1 MVQKNLRFN
10 LRNINHDV
18 FDLKGVGKQRR
29 MDTGGVSTAEDNEDL
44 GSPRAPRPGPVFWDQ
59 NFREWTQGKPLCLG
73 KEDLHYLEA
82 AMCFVLRV
90 WCSNLEVPGDIP
102 GLLIW
107 YVV

>member
-10 LRNINHDV
+10 LRNITHDV

-29 MDTGGVSTAEDNEDL
+29 METGGVSAEDNEDV

-73 KEDLHYLEA
+73 KEDLYYLEA
-82 AMCFVLRV
+82 AMWLVELEGPGRRV
-90 WCSNLEVPGDIP
+90 DKSL
-102 GLLIW
+102 
-107 YVV
+107 